1 MPSLPIHATPG
12 QQSRAV
18 DLRRW
23 DRDAPFY
30 RGSVNTGDGDTA
42 LIFTSDGQLELLL
55 VSFGVRR
62 RHFSGGAFVISIA
75 RLRSSSSTP
84 YTRYNNKLNTTF
96 EVHRLAFLT
105 CLSPRFPVLQ
115 FGAAFSSPAFSDPA
129 FLTVPRFPVSR
140 FQSSPLVGGAHMSG
154 RCVSGCG

>member
-1 MPSLPIHATPG
+1 M
-12 QQSRAV
+12 
-18 DLRRW
+18 
-23 DRDAPFY
+23 
-30 RGSVNTGDGDTA
+30 
-42 LIFTSDGQLELLL
+42 
-55 VSFGVRR
+55 SFGVRR

-115 FGAAFSSPAFSDPA
+115 FGAAFSSLAFSV
-129 FLTVPRFPVSR
+129 LPVGWWSAYVGKVCVWMR
-140 FQSSPLVGGAHMSG
+140 LSLPDIVEGTPLHVGLGDLQLANDDGVDDDEYDQREDVQDG
-154 RCVSGCG
+154 RVEDVQVEDVVAG